1 MMKTLI
7 QAITHMDEL
16 PRHRFATFKLFYT
29 DITPPDYEPPNF
41 QPGDEQKDKWYFM
54 THNLEEVPD
63 RFSVGNLDC
72 GYHSCV
78 PLCHLMRD
86 RLISLLGSI
95 SR

>member
-1 MMKTLI
+1 MLTPPTQTMMKTLI

-29 DITPPDYEPPNF
+29 DTTPSDYEPPNF

-78 PLCHLMRD
+78 SPCHYTCKV
-86 RLISLLGSI
+86 
-95 SR
+95 